1 MHVTYNNYV
10 NRIIL
15 NRVIKSKNNESSQSN
30 MLIPIVAWK
39 SKKKRFFLDFLTY
52 FIRLGYAIQS

>member
-30 MLIPIVAWK
+30 MFIPSFALKRV
-39 SKKKRFFLDFLTY
+39 KKKCLDFLTY
-52 FIRLGYAIQS
+52 IIRLGYAI

>member
-1 MHVTYNNYV
+1 MTTNCTHITYNNYV

-30 MLIPIVAWK
+30 MLIPSLA
-39 SKKKRFFLDFLTY
+39 
-52 FIRLGYAIQS
+52 

>member
-1 MHVTYNNYV
+1 MTTNCMHVTYNNYV

-30 MLIPIVAWK
+30 MLIPIVA
-39 SKKKRFFLDFLTY
+39 
-52 FIRLGYAIQS
+52 

>member
-39 SKKKRFFLDFLTY
+39 SKKKDFF
-52 FIRLGYAIQS
+52 